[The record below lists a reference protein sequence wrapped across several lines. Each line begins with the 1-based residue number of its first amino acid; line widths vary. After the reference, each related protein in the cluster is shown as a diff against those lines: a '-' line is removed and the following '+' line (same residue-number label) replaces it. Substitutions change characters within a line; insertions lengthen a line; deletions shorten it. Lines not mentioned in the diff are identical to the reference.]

1 MAYTGTLGQR
11 PAELD
16 GCWQAWSEG
25 ALPATIRSQAEYS
38 HPIKVRRRTT
48 ASVKTADASVVVKQ
62 ELVAHFQDWFHVRCQ
77 GGTLPTKIIH
87 PDGTEQI
94 WRFSEPP
101 VFQWGIGIEPGKHYV
116 SVTVKL
122 ESLPGWNP

>member
-1 MAYTGTLGQR
+1 MAYTGTIATR
-11 PAELD
+11 PAEIS
-16 GCWQAWSEG
+16 GCFQSWNASS
-25 ALPATIRSQAEYS
+25 LPNTIRSQAEYS

-48 ASVKTADASVVVKQ
+48 AAVRVADASVVIKQ
-62 ELVAHFQDWFHVRCQ
+62 EEEPFWQDWFHVRCQ
-77 GGTLPTKIIH
+77 GGAIPTKVIL
-87 PDGTEQI
+87 PDGTEEI

-122 ESLPGWNP
+122 ESLPGWN